1 MYAIIYVDCPGGE
14 LFFQLKKVKKM
25 TEEQA
30 KFYFLEILV
39 GLNYIHQQNIVYRDL
54 KPENLLIAL
63 DGHIKIA
70 DFGLAKPLALENKK
84 VAYSFCGSP

>member
-1 MYAIIYVDCPGGE
+1 
-14 LFFQLKKVKKM
+14 M

-54 KPENLLIAL
+54 KPQNLLIAL

-70 DFGLAKPLALENKK
+70 DFGLAKPLLTQNKK